1 MGEYF
6 GDVLKRALSRREV
19 LKSAIFGSAG
29 LALVACGGGRWLLGG
44 GNPVAFKL

>member
-29 LALVACGGGRWLLGG
+29 LALVACGGV
-44 GNPVAFKL
+44 VAPWRRQPNHP